1 LLDDVDYVGTTAD
14 CWTAHHKAY
23 LGMTLHWIN
32 KETRAREH
40 AVLACRRLR
49 GSHTFDILA
58 DAMTD
63 THSKFGVQDKV
74 RRTTTDN
81 ASNFSKAFTQFG
93 KAAASL
99 PEVEVPR
106 EPADPELEVPE
117 PFVEEAEEDPE
128 YLAVENVLDEEVDA
142 SILPVHM
149 RCAAHTLNLV
159 ATSDADKALEDDTFQ
174 TAANSAMK
182 KARQLWNAQS
192 RSVGN
197 DDLILEELKRRLVV
211 PNATRWNSIYDAIVV
226 LNSIIGDEK
235 TRQVFF

>member
-1 LLDDVDYVGTTAD
+1 
-14 CWTAHHKAY
+14 
-23 LGMTLHWIN
+23 
-32 KETRAREH
+32 
-40 AVLACRRLR
+40 
-49 GSHTFDILA
+49 
-58 DAMTD
+58 
-63 THSKFGVQDKV
+63 
-74 RRTTTDN
+74 
-81 ASNFSKAFTQFG
+81 
-93 KAAASL
+93 
-99 PEVEVPR
+99 
-106 EPADPELEVPE
+106 
-117 PFVEEAEEDPE
+117 
-128 YLAVENVLDEEVDA
+128 
-142 SILPVHM
+142 M

-182 KARQLWNAQS
+182 KAHQLWNAQS